1 MSKVRVLASG
11 ILLLIFSVLS
21 SCSGDDEGFLTTIDK
36 SQIVG
41 YWVVTRFNGKP
52 LDVQV
57 QVEVTEDRLSYF
69 SEGEMLDSYLYT
81 LEEGTLELSSYGKH
95 IATVRFKILNEKSAS
110 VWMDNMYMGQHT
122 LKLIKVR

>member
-1 MSKVRVLASG
+1 MSKARVLASS
-11 ILLLIFSVLS
+11 ILLLIFSVFS

-36 SQIVG
+36 SRIVG

-69 SEGEMLDSYLYT
+69 SEGDMIDSYLYT
-81 LEEGTLELSSYGKH
+81 LEDGTMELSSYGKH
-95 IATVRFKILNEKSAS
+95 IATVRFKSLNEKSAS

-122 LKLIKVR
+122 LKLIRFR